1 MARLSVSDH
10 DRAAAGLR
18 YVYPVVSRRAGGV
31 SIGINLNPNN
41 ACNWRCVYCQVPDLV
56 RGSGPEIDLPLLERE
71 LVDLLEDVLHG
82 DFMERRVP
90 AGSRRLVDI
99 AFSGNGEPTSSPQL
113 RGAIDCVARARAEL
127 PLPASIPVRLITNGS
142 LLARAEVAACVERL
156 GEIGGEVWFKL
167 DSATAAGAWRLNSVR
182 LDPERQLERLRR
194 AAELCPTWIQTCV
207 FAREGEPPSAAEQD
221 AYLAC
226 VRRLVGEG
234 VPLRGVLLY
243 ELARPSMQPEA
254 RILEPLPAGWLE
266 HFARR
271 IEKAGLLVQRTGDAL
286 EGDAA

>member
-1 MARLSVSDH
+1 MALLSVSDH
-10 DRAAAGLR
+10 DRAAARLR

-31 SIGINLNPNN
+31 SIGINLNPNC

-71 LVDLLEDVLHG
+71 LCDLLENVLHG

-113 RGAIDCVARARAEL
+113 RGAINCVARARAEL
-127 PLPASIPVRLITNGS
+127 QLPEPIPVRLITNGS

-167 DSATAAGAWRLNSVR
+167 DSATAEGVWRLNSVR
-182 LDPERQLERLRR
+182 LDPERHLERLRR
-194 AAELCPTWIQTCV
+194 AAELCPTWIQTCM
-207 FAREGEPPSAAEQD
+207 FAREGKSPSVAEQD

-226 VRRLVGEG
+226 IRRLVGEG
-234 VPLRGVLLY
+234 VPLLGVLLY
-243 ELARPSMQPEA
+243 ELARPSLQPEA
-254 RILEPLPAGWLE
+254 HTLGPLPAGWLE

-271 IEKAGLLVQRTGDAL
+271 IEEAGLRVQRPGDAV